1 MWRAPRGDRSLR
13 ISVTCSTRNRP
24 KFRCKQS
31 DVPADVTEA
40 VKKERERFA
49 GFQPD
54 PANTEF
60 GKYMQV
66 QTNISGRN
74 ADRVIKRKAK
84 ERLAKLSV
92 DKKRK
97 PN

>member
-1 MWRAPRGDRSLR
+1 MLRRALEQAAAAEYDPEPAE
-13 ISVTCSTRNRP
+13 VP
-24 KFRCKQS
+24 VQQS

-60 GKYMQV
+60 GKYMHE

-84 ERLAKLSV
+84 ERLAKFSV
-92 DKKRK
+92 DKRQK